1 MLGLAATVCEHGT
14 DSCFERLQTSEG
26 VGIMIPFFPRKIS
39 TTLALCL
46 AALAMGSA
54 GAQSFHESHGRERYV
69 FRGHD
74 VHRFHNDE
82 LIRWRGGRWSNSC
95 FGGRCG
101 WWWLAAGQWYFYDNP
116 VYPYPLVVSGIGY
129 VDPAYID
136 PAPVVITAPPPSVVM
151 PAPLQSAPRS
161 AAPQFWY
168 YCDNPQ
174 GYFPSV
180 QTCNKQFR
188 QVPPPPP
195 PQ

>member
-1 MLGLAATVCEHGT
+1 MNFISAAAWEYRVLNAYQPDG
-14 DSCFERLQTSEG
+14 RR
-26 VGIMIPFFPRKIS
+26 IMIQVLSPKTYRTLIPF
-39 TTLALCL
+39 L
-46 AALAMGSA
+46 AALAMG
-54 GAQSFHESHGRERYV
+54 GAWAQPAHENHGRERYV

-74 VHRFHNDE
+74 VHRFERGD

-101 WWWLAAGQWYFYDNP
+101 WWWFSAGQWYFYDRP
-116 VYPYPLVVSGIGY
+116 IYPYPLVVSGIGF

-136 PAPVVITAPPPSVVM
+136 PAPVVITEPPPFAVM
-151 PAPLQSAPRS
+151 PAPLQPAPRS

-180 QTCNKQFR
+180 QTCNTQFR